1 VIPLTAAAMPDILCP
16 LCRQVLDRQP
26 KAWRCP
32 QNHSFDVARE
42 GYVNLL
48 PVQHKHSR
56 EPGDSAEMVAARRE
70 FLQAGHYEPLRGA
83 LLALLQ
89 PLGVRGLLDVGCGEG
104 WYTSV
109 LPRIAHEVTGL
120 DIAKPAIQSAAKR
133 FPGITWLVGSG
144 AHLPFGEAAL
154 DVVISLF
161 TPLQVGEMQRV
172 LRPGGHVLLVTPA
185 PDHLWSL
192 REQLFE
198 EVRPHEPDKFLA
210 EFEAAF
216 ELQTR
221 QELGF
226 ALSLGQA
233 DLRRLLLMTPYAW
246 KAKPDKRAALE
257 ASVGLETQAAFSL
270 LLFRRKG

>member
-1 VIPLTAAAMPDILCP
+1 MTEILCP
-16 LCRQVLDRQP
+16 LCRTVLERQP
-26 KAWRCP
+26 KVWRCP

-56 EPGDSAEMVAARRE
+56 EPGDSAEMVTARRE

-89 PLGVRGLLDVGCGEG
+89 PLGARSLLDVGCGEG

-109 LPRIAHEVTGL
+109 LPRIAAEVLGL
-120 DIAKPAIQSAAKR
+120 DIAKPAIQAAAKR
-133 FPGITWLVGSG
+133 FHGITWLVGSA
-144 AHLPFGEAAL
+144 AHLPFGEGAL
-154 DVVISLF
+154 DAVISLF
-161 TPLQVGEMQRV
+161 TPLQLGEMRRV
-172 LRPGGHVLLVTPA
+172 LRPGGHALLVTPA

-192 REQLFE
+192 RERLFE
-198 EVRPHEPDKFLA
+198 EVWPHEPDKFLA
-210 EFEAAF
+210 GFEAQF
-216 ELQTR
+216 ELHTR

-233 DLRRLLLMTPYAW
+233 ELRRLLAMTPYAW
-246 KAKPDKRAALE
+246 KARPEKRAALE
-257 ASVGLETQAAFSL
+257 AAAGLETQAAFSL
-270 LLFRRKG
+270 LLFRRKA

>member
-1 VIPLTAAAMPDILCP
+1 MPEILCP
-16 LCRQVLDRQP
+16 LCRQPLDRQP
-26 KAWRCP
+26 RVWRCA

-56 EPGDSAEMVAARRE
+56 EPGDNAEMVAARRE

-89 PLGVRGLLDVGCGEG
+89 PLRAHSLLDLGCGEG

-109 LPRIAHEVTGL
+109 LPRIAAEVVGL

-133 FPGITWLVGSG
+133 FPAITWLVGSA
-144 AHLPFGEAAL
+144 AHLPFADASL
-154 DVVISLF
+154 DAVISLF
-161 TPLQVGEMQRV
+161 TPLVVPEMRRV
-172 LRPGGHVLLVTPA
+172 LRPGGHALLVTPA

-192 REQLFE
+192 RERLFE

-210 EFEAAF
+210 GFEAQF
-216 ELQTR
+216 ELRTR

-233 DLRRLLLMTPYAW
+233 DLRRLLTMTPYAW
-246 KAKPDKRAALE
+246 KAKPERRAALE
-257 ASVGLETQAAFSL
+257 ASLELETQAAFSL
-270 LLFRRKG
+270 LLFRKSLVPARQ